1 MNRNRRILYTP
12 LSWITFAIFATFA
25 CAALTAC
32 SNRQG
37 RATTKAIK
45 PELRVITIAP
55 RDFSADIASFGSVVY
70 TKKNDVTA
78 AVEGTVDA
86 IPVRE
91 GDAVGKGLRIATL
104 KNVQLWIRRDQAAA
118 ALKSAVSATAL
129 AEAEYE
135 DARRGVESRFIALD
149 RTALELGVSG
159 RKLDTLNASVRDN
172 ERLLEIGGITEDAMR
187 SARDELA
194 NAEDSYAMLKKEDA
208 IARIGLR
215 DSDLADSGYQVP
227 PDPEQRR
234 ALLVDLNTRTKR
246 AELEVARSNEATAE
260 TELSSAEALVRELSI
275 ESPIEGIVGAL
286 YKEPGERVEA
296 GEKIMTV
303 FSSEDAW
310 VVFPVNEGEIA
321 RVKKGMPVS
330 VTVESLQREPIAGTV
345 DIVSPTVDPQ
355 SGNVTVKAL
364 VRRMASRAK
373 PGMFANVTVATGK
386 PVKKTL
392 IPLSALSLREG
403 AKGAVIT
410 VRGGRAFTRAV
421 ELGMEYK
428 GEIEVTGGLAPGERV
443 ALEPSPV
450 IKEGD
455 EVLPYEK

>member
-1 MNRNRRILYTP
+1 MNRNRGKDRPRLALIA
-12 LSWITFAIFATFA
+12 FALLACLACIA
-25 CAALTAC
+25 CAACA
-32 SNRQG
+32 NRHE
-37 RATTKAIK
+37 RAKAETIK
-45 PELRVITIAP
+45 PELRVITVTP
-55 RDFSADIASFGSVVY
+55 RDFSADITSFGSVVY

-78 AVEGTVDA
+78 AVEGIIDA

-91 GDAVGKGLRIATL
+91 GDAVRSGSRIVTL
-104 KNVQLWIRRDQAAA
+104 KNVQLCIRRDQAAA
-118 ALKSAVSATAL
+118 ALKSAAAATTL
-129 AEAEYE
+129 AEAVYE
-135 DARRGVESRFIALD
+135 DARRGVESRFISLE
-149 RTALELGVSG
+149 RTALELGVSE
-159 RKLDTLNASVRDN
+159 RKLAALSSSVRDDG
-172 ERLLEIGGITEDAMR
+172 RLLEIGGITEEAMR

-194 NAEDSYAMLKKEDA
+194 NAEDAYAMLKKEDA

-215 DSDLADSGYQVP
+215 DSDLTHSGYPVP
-227 PDPEQRR
+227 ADLTSRN

-246 AELEVARSNEATAE
+246 AELEVTRSNEASAG
-260 TELSSAEALVRELSI
+260 TELSSAEALLRELAI
-275 ESPIEGIVGAL
+275 ESPIEGTVGAL

-296 GEKIMTV
+296 GDKIMTV

-310 VVFPVNEGEIA
+310 VVFPVNEGEVG

-330 VTVESLQREPIAGTV
+330 ITVESLQREPLTGTV

-386 PVKKTL
+386 PVKKIL
-392 IPLSALSLREG
+392 VPISALSLREG
-403 AKGAVIT
+403 AKGAVMT
-410 VRGGRAFTRAV
+410 VRKGRVFTRTV

-428 GEIEVTGGLAPGERV
+428 GEIEITGGLDPGDRV

-455 EVLPYEK
+455 EVTPYEK